1 MFLQE
6 VDPLILALVPAFAA
20 GFAIQQ
26 LIELVDP
33 IIVRFGLKDT
43 DKKLVLGVMSL
54 ILGAL
59 IVLFT
64 PVRILDSLGYKIPLL
79 DGAVTALFISGGT
92 EGLNS
97 IIKFLGYTKEK
108 EKADAAKA
116 KATPGTDASAQMLLL
131 NRAPKS

>member
-1 MFLQE
+1 MPE

-26 LIELVDP
+26 FLELVDP
-33 IIVRFGLKDT
+33 IIVRFGLKDA
-43 DKKLVLGVMSL
+43 DKKLVLGFISL
-54 ILGAL
+54 SLGAL

-64 PVRILDSLGYKIPLL
+64 PVRILDGLGYKIPLL

-97 IIKFLGYTKEK
+97 IIKFLGYAKEK
-108 EKADAAKA
+108 EKVNAAEA
-116 KATPGTDASAQMLLL
+116 KATSGTAARAQMLML

>member
-1 MFLQE
+1 MTE

-26 LIELVDP
+26 LMELVDP
-33 IIVRFGLKDT
+33 IIVRLGLKDA
-43 DKKLVLGVMSL
+43 DKKLVLGFISL

-97 IIKFLGYTKEK
+97 IIKFLGYAKEK
-108 EKADAAKA
+108 EKAGAAEAKA
-116 KATPGTDASAQMLLL
+116 ASSAAARTQMLML

>member
-1 MFLQE
+1 LPE

-26 LIELVDP
+26 FLELVDP
-33 IIVRFGLKDT
+33 IIVRFGLKDS
-43 DKKLVLGVMSL
+43 DKKLVLGVLSL
-54 ILGAL
+54 VIGAL

-97 IIKFLGYTKEK
+97 IIKFLGYAKEK
-108 EKADAAKA
+108 EKADAAEA
-116 KATPGTDASAQMLLL
+116 KATSGVAARAQMLML